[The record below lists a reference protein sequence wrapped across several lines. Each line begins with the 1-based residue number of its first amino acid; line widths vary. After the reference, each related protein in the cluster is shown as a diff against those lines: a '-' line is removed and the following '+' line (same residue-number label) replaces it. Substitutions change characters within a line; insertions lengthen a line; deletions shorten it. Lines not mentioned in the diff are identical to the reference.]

1 MINILSLFWVL
12 VLIGYFGLHIIVAF
26 FMFYAINVVLHFID
40 AIAEKLISKIGNI
53 NKKRV
58 V

>member
-1 MINILSLFWVL
+1 MINILS
-12 VLIGYFGLHIIVAF
+12 LIGYFGLHIIVAF
-26 FMFYAINVVLHFID
+26 FMFYAINVGLHFID
-40 AIAEKLISKIGNI
+40 AIAEKLISKISNI

>member
-26 FMFYAINVVLHFID
+26 FMFYAINVGLHFID
-40 AIAEKLISKIGNI
+40 AIAEKLISKISNI